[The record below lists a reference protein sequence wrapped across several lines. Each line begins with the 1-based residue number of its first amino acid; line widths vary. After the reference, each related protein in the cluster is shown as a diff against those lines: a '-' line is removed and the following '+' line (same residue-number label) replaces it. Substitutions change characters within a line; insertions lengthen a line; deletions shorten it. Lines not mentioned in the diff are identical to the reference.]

1 MKCGR
6 LYLLCHLFS
15 SRVQRGNK
23 IIRYLCIAVG
33 LVGGALSG
41 FMLTQKKTVR
51 KVVQPVDNKVQVIG
65 DQVGDIEGVNDSPM
79 AYAPKY

>member
-1 MKCGR
+1 MKCCR
-6 LYLLCHLFS
+6 LYLLCNLFS

-65 DQVGDIEGVNDSPM
+65 DQVGDIEGVNDSP
-79 AYAPKY
+79 KY